1 MWRGALLL
9 IGPIGFGCVAK
20 LGRMLRR
27 IKGKPPVAG
36 PRRSVFTRRN
46 RGERRMAGALDGL
59 VVLDLTS
66 FLSGPYCTM
75 LLGDM
80 GADVIKVERPDG
92 GDDARRMPPF
102 VEGRSAPFG
111 IWNRNKRSI
120 ALDLKA
126 PADLEVVRRI
136 ALRADVLVEN
146 FRPGV
151 LERLGLGWEAM
162 AAVNPRLVYASIS
175 GFGQTGPWAGHGGLD
190 MMAQGMSGLMAGNG
204 PPDGEP
210 YRLPIAITDVTSG
223 MYAAIAVLGALQ
235 ARQRTGLGQRID
247 QSLFESGLALGVYE
261 AAHVFSQGTRPP
273 RMGQLHRG
281 SAPYRVFR
289 TRDGWITLGASKE
302 KFWRALCG
310 IIGRPELAED
320 PRFAV
325 NAEARR
331 QQCRTDPVD
340 PGAAGGGRQR
350 ALAGGAGRG
359 RHSLRAGA
367 VIRRGAGASAGSGAG
382 RGGGV
387 GWQAGDGAAG
397 AARRDAGQH
406 PAGGARPRRA
416 WRGNPGL
423 ARRWL
428 IRNGLVSRRGA
439 CVNSRSQPQ
448 QGRAA

>member
-1 MWRGALLL
+1 MD
-9 IGPIGFGCVAK
+9 
-20 LGRMLRR
+20 
-27 IKGKPPVAG
+27 
-36 PRRSVFTRRN
+36 
-46 RGERRMAGALDGL
+46 GALDGL

-120 ALDLKA
+120 ALDLKQ

-151 LERLGLGWEAM
+151 LDRLGLGWEAL
-162 AAVNPRLVYASIS
+162 AAANPRLVYASIS
-175 GFGQTGPWAGHGGLD
+175 GFGQTGPWATHGGLD

-210 YRLPIAITDVTSG
+210 YRLPIAITDVTAG

-235 ARQRTGLGQRID
+235 ARQRTGRGQRID
-247 QSLFESGLALGVYE
+247 QSLFEAGLSLGVYE
-261 AAHVFSQGTRPP
+261 AAHVFSQGSRPP

-310 IIGRPELAED
+310 IIGAPELAAD
-320 PRFAV
+320 PRFEV
-325 NAEARR
+325 NARRVANNAVLIPLIQARLEVRDSAHWLAALGEAGIP
-331 QQCRTDPVD
+331 CEPVLSYD
-340 PGAAGGGRQR
+340 E
-350 ALAGGAGRG
+350 ALAHPQAQARG
-359 RHSLRAGA
+359 
-367 VIRRGAGASAGSGAG
+367 VVVDSAGKPALAPPVRLCGTPAVV
-382 RGGGV
+382 RRPAPDLDEHGGEIRA
-387 GWQAGDGAAG
+387 WL
-397 AARRDAGQH
+397 DAGWH
-406 PAGGARPRRA
+406 
-416 WRGNPGL
+416 
-423 ARRWL
+423 
-428 IRNGLVSRRGA
+428 
-439 CVNSRSQPQ
+439 
-448 QGRAA
+448 GR